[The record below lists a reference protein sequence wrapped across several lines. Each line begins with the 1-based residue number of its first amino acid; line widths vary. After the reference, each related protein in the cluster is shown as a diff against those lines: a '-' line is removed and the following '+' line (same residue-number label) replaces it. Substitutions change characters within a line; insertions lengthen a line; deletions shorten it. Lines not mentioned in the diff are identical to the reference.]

1 MGRSPVKRVLGT
13 LLFVVALIGVAA
25 FSFLL
30 FAESEGLSVPGTDQI
45 PEIAAVVAIF
55 LGVVILLLILLL
67 VVRRLD
73 DREKEAEDAEAFFIP
88 DADREEQA
96 EDNAAAFDEAF
107 GAPTVVPTPAAEPS
121 LPDVVVYDLFRLPVA
136 RRAWAHDG
144 GRHNF
149 YFPRSVE
156 GGVYVNDYV
165 EFAPGQSLK
174 LRTLLAGPR
183 DIPLTDDEPYVVPAS
198 DSTGPA
204 PVEELTSPGD
214 DFMRELESRYT
225 SLKDKDTGDYE
236 GYESLN
242 GHEEAAAPAPIEPVL
257 TEAEE
262 TVEPTAEVFYDFGGD
277 IHDVIDVEGI
287 GPVYAQRLQQAGI
300 HSTARLCYAD
310 PDEIAAA
317 IDAPAKTVR
326 SWQNM
331 AQLMKVTGIGPQYAE
346 VLARAGIDGIDEL
359 KRRSPSRIAEQI
371 NEYVDSLETNVLGT
385 RITERRVTG
394 WQEAAKTMRRVRQ
407 KVPAQ

>member
-13 LLFVVALIGVAA
+13 LLFVVALIGVGA

-30 FAESEGLSVPGTDQI
+30 FADSEDISVPGTDKI
-45 PEIAAVVAIF
+45 PEIGAVVAIF

-73 DREKEAEDAEAFFIP
+73 ERESDAEDAEAFFIP
-88 DADREEQA
+88 DADREELA

-107 GAPTVVPTPAAEPS
+107 GAPAEAPAEPGV
-121 LPDVVVYDLFRLPVA
+121 PDVVVYDLYRLPVA

-149 YFPRSVE
+149 YFPRNVE
-156 GGVYVNDYV
+156 GGVFVNDYI
-165 EFAPGQSLK
+165 EFAPGHSLK

-183 DIPLTDDEPYVVPAS
+183 DIPLTDDEPYVVPNGDAE
-198 DSTGPA
+198 DGPA
-204 PVEELTSPGD
+204 PVEEIDGPGD
-214 DFMRELESRYT
+214 AFMRELESRYT
-225 SLKDKDTGDYE
+225 GLQNQNTGDYD

-242 GHEEAAAPAPIEPVL
+242 GHAQEAPEVVEPVL
-257 TEAEE
+257 TETTKAAADAP
-262 TVEPTAEVFYDFGGD
+262 VAEVFYDFGGD

-287 GPVYAQRLQQAGI
+287 GPVFAQRLQQAGI

-310 PDEIAAA
+310 ADEVAKA

-326 SWQNM
+326 SWQTM

-359 KRRSPSRIAEQI
+359 KRRSPARIADQV
-371 NEYVDSLETNVLGT
+371 NEYVESLETNVLGN

-407 KVPAQ
+407 KIPAQ